1 MDNSYPFRKEAS
13 SNIIQINEY
22 EVIIFSILF
31 YFFQEENKE
40 NLKKND
46 ISKKSSIK
54 EKNKKIF
61 SEKNH
66 EKMKKKAKDN
76 KSKKKLSLYNKPNS
90 TRNQLSL
97 NLNLSSNND
106 LNNEINKYK
115 SNKTTKTICIF
126 HIEKVPKIKTGTNS
140 NNINN
145 INNENIPYYSH
156 LNFDRI
162 NSKEEVSCA
171 GEYLEE
177 IYLNL
182 LIEESNSIIKPKIGY
197 MNMQK
202 EINEQMRAILVDW
215 IIEVHFQF
223 NLRQETLYMTIWII
237 DTYLSFHFISRKK
250 LQLLGISCL
259 LISCKSEEIY
269 FPQQNKFIEVTDG
282 AYTKDELIIMENEIL
297 KKLNFNIV
305 FPTSN
310 DFYNILSK
318 LYNFN
323 KKQYFLGKYFIE
335 SVLIDYHMIKYS
347 PSVISAACVYLVM
360 KYYGINGYQKL
371 YSKFII
377 NEKNPEDAIKDT
389 AKEIYILVEN
399 LSKSKLTT
407 IKNKY
412 GLTQFENV
420 SEIL

>member
-1 MDNSYPFRKEAS
+1 
-13 SNIIQINEY
+13 
-22 EVIIFSILF
+22 
-31 YFFQEENKE
+31 
-40 NLKKND
+40 
-46 ISKKSSIK
+46 
-54 EKNKKIF
+54 
-61 SEKNH
+61 
-66 EKMKKKAKDN
+66 MKKKAKDN

-162 NSKEEVSCA
+162 NSKEEASCA